1 MLHDLVADP
10 GDHSGTELYDAM
22 VAELAAGVESVGVDA
37 IAAETDVP
45 EATLRDLVAGDQP
58 ELTVEEAAAI
68 LAVVEDDHAGDIVAL
83 SRDAIMMGM
92 SQAVLDVE
100 ALAADAGDELEPR
113 EVQSKIEGRFP
124 MTLREFALFHA
135 TIQAQTV

>member
-1 MLHDLVADP
+1 MLHDLVANP
-10 GDHSGTELYDAM
+10 GDHSGTELYEDM

-37 IAAETDVP
+37 VVAKTDVP
-45 EATLRDLVAGDQP
+45 ESTVRELVAGDRP

-83 SRDAIMMGM
+83 SRDALMMGM

-100 ALAADAGDELEPR
+100 ALAADAGGELEPR

-124 MTLREFALFHA
+124 MTLREFALLHA

>member
-1 MLHDLVADP
+1 MLHNLVANP
-10 GDHSGTELYDAM
+10 GAQSGTELYDAIT
-22 VAELAAGVESVGVDA
+22 AELATGVENIGIGTVID
-37 IAAETDVP
+37 ETDVS
-45 EATLRDLVAGDQP
+45 ESTVRELTAGDQP
-58 ELTVEEAAAI
+58 ELTVEETAAI
-68 LAVVEDDHAGDIVAL
+68 LAVIEDDDAGDIVAL

-100 ALAADAGDELEPR
+100 ALAADAGDDLEPR

-135 TIQAQTV
+135 TIQGQTV

>member
-1 MLHDLVADP
+1 VLHNLVANP
-10 GDHSGTELYDAM
+10 GAQSGTELYDAIT
-22 VAELAAGVESVGVDA
+22 AELATGVENIGIGTVID
-37 IAAETDVP
+37 ETDVS
-45 EATLRDLVAGDQP
+45 ESTVRELTAGDQP
-58 ELTVEEAAAI
+58 ELTVEETAAI
-68 LAVVEDDHAGDIVAL
+68 LAVIEDDDAGDIVAL

-100 ALAADAGDELEPR
+100 ALAADAGDDLEPR

-135 TIQAQTV
+135 TIQGQTV